1 MKPFKLRT
9 NLTLFYAAVSTLI
22 LATASI
28 LFYNL
33 LAYQLDRSLRDELSE
48 RTAALRG
55 YLHFEGD
62 QAIWTYDPSDP
73 SEAFFIGNAT
83 RYFQI
88 YDAFSGA
95 VIQRSEQIQALGFE
109 YTPDEVKELV
119 LHGSEFSEIDTE
131 QVNILLHNDIVRTLN
146 GRAYLLQSGSPLTLR
161 TTALNRLL
169 HIILWL
175 LPSGIILA
183 VLSGIWMSRRA
194 LRPLELL
201 SAAAREMTI
210 SQLHRRLPITG
221 NRDELDRLAETFNDM
236 FGRLEKAV
244 EQMKDFTASISHEL
258 RTPLTA
264 LRGEAE
270 VALVKART
278 ESDYRRVLESQLE
291 EFAKLSRMIDQMLT
305 LARAEAGQI
314 KLAREIVNLS
324 ELTQSLVDQMEIVA
338 ASKAITLTV
347 KQEADVM
354 VTGDAGWLERAI
366 LNLLDNAIKFT
377 PVGGRV
383 DLRVSSE
390 SSHAVLEVADNG
402 IGIAA
407 QALPHI
413 FERFY
418 RGDPSRSRERE
429 GAGLGLSL
437 VEWIVRQHQ
446 GSVSVESQPG
456 KGAVLRILLPGNP
469 SAAAAAISENA

>member
-9 NLTLFYAAVSTLI
+9 KLTLFFAAVSTLI

-33 LAYQLDRSLRDELSE
+33 LAYQLDRNLRDELSE

-55 YLHFEGD
+55 YLHFDGD
-62 QAIWTYDPSDP
+62 QAILTYDASDP

-83 RYFQI
+83 RYCQI

-95 VIQRSEQIQALGFE
+95 VVRQWEQMEALGFQ
-109 YTPDEVKELV
+109 YTPEEVKELV
-119 LHGSEFSEIDTE
+119 QHGAEFSEIDTD
-131 QVNILLHNDIVRTLN
+131 QVNILLHNELVRTLN
-146 GRAYLLQSGSPLTLR
+146 GRVYLLQSGSPLTLR
-161 TTALNRLL
+161 TTALSRLL

-175 LPSGIILA
+175 LPSGIVLA

-324 ELTQSLVDQMEIVA
+324 ELTESLVDQMEIVA
-338 ASKAITLTV
+338 ASKAISLIA
-347 KQEADVM
+347 KPEHDVM

-383 DLRVSSE
+383 DVTVSSKNN
-390 SSHAVLEVADNG
+390 HAVLEVADNG
-402 IGIAA
+402 IGIDA
-407 QALPHI
+407 QAVPHI

-456 KGAVLRILLPGNP
+456 KGAVLRILLPENP
-469 SAAAAAISENA
+469 SAAAAAIPENA